1 MHINETFKN
10 LIPRLQ
16 ESEYNALEES
26 IIKEGCRDSI
36 VLWNNIIIDGHNRF
50 EICTK
55 HAIFYNTVNREFE
68 NEEDVKQ
75 WMIINQFG
83 RRNLSAFQRANLA
96 LQLKDSIAIKAKE
109 NCVIAGGDKGLH
121 NCANPPIETRKELA
135 SMAKVSHETIRR
147 TEAINEKA
155 TPEQI
160 EKLETGEASINSVF
174 TEIKKVE
181 KKEKRIEEIEQQK
194 EDIKSGKID
203 ITTGPF
209 NVVVVDPPWNYG
221 RKYDPNGSR
230 VANPYPEMT
239 NEEIIDKKPDFA
251 DDSILWL
258 WTTHKFIFDAH
269 KILEE
274 WGFTFKSVLIWDKE
288 SMGMGSWLRMQC
300 EFCLLGVKG
309 DAKINSDSVRDI
321 IREKRREHSRK
332 PEAFFNMVGDVCLG
346 KKIDFYS
353 REKRD
358 GWSQGGNDVDK
369 F

>member
-10 LIPRLQ
+10 LIPQLQ

-109 NCVIAGGDKGLH
+109 NQLRKPVDSVLH
-121 NCANPPIETRKELA
+121 NCAEQIDTRKELSDIA
-135 SMAKVSHETIRR
+135 QVSHETIRR

-160 EKLETGEASINSVF
+160 EKLETGEQSINAVF

-194 EDIKSGKID
+194 EDIKSGKIK
-203 ITTGPF
+203 ITRGIT
-209 NVVVVDPPWNYG
+209 
-221 RKYDPNGSR
+221 
-230 VANPYPEMT
+230 
-239 NEEIIDKKPDFA
+239 
-251 DDSILWL
+251 
-258 WTTHKFIFDAH
+258 
-269 KILEE
+269 
-274 WGFTFKSVLIWDKE
+274 
-288 SMGMGSWLRMQC
+288 
-300 EFCLLGVKG
+300 
-309 DAKINSDSVRDI
+309 
-321 IREKRREHSRK
+321 
-332 PEAFFNMVGDVCLG
+332 
-346 KKIDFYS
+346 
-353 REKRD
+353 
-358 GWSQGGNDVDK
+358 
-369 F
+369 